1 MIAPGGVIVAGNL
14 LAPLADATAAE
25 RVRIL
30 LAVGGARIEQI
41 VSAGQASPEGFW
53 YDQDDTEYVL
63 LLAGTARLRIAG
75 EDRARVLCPGDYLVL
90 PAHCRHRVEATSRD
104 PPAVW
109 LTIHLA

>member
-14 LAPLADATAAE
+14 LAALPDAGGAERIETLAATA
-25 RVRIL
+25 
-30 LAVGGARIEQI
+30 GARIERI
-41 VSAGQASPEGFW
+41 VSMGQASPEGFW
-53 YDQDDTEYVL
+53 HDQDDTEYVL

-75 EDRARVLCPGDYLVL
+75 EDGARVLCPGDYLVL